1 MLFLSAL
8 TRIMSDLLNEKNGSN
23 VAQQSQLQQFVQ
35 LQALSNM
42 MHLQQAAQQ
51 KSFQQQ
57 SVPLPTNTTITP
69 VARQNMQAMPKQ
81 PVNYP
86 RSNSHVKNVS
96 QNAGSSPM
104 QSRKSFPNAPKSA
117 VPQLQS
123 AMIAAPLNIAS
134 GSTKLTFPQT
144 PSAMSSASS
153 TATNSAKG
161 YADILA
167 ASLCNSQSS
176 MNITPSL
183 TITKTSSPSSSVSHV
198 KNSGGLVNKPI
209 SSSASSQKS
218 FLPEAISMSLGNV
231 PLSVKASQSPS
242 VTVTPT
248 NKPTSSPTNKLI
260 PLTTQKVRFHCSVC
274 SM

>member
-1 MLFLSAL
+1 MFFLSAL
-8 TRIMSDLLNEKNGSN
+8 SRIMTDLLNEKNGSN
-23 VAQQSQLQQFVQ
+23 AAQQSQLQQFVQ

-134 GSTKLTFPQT
+134 GSSKLTLPQI

-167 ASLCNSQSS
+167 ASLSNSQSS

-198 KNSGGLVNKPI
+198 KNKTI

-248 NKPTSSPTNKLI
+248 NKPTSSPTNKII
-260 PLTTQKVRFHCSVC
+260 PMTTQKVRFHCSVC
-274 SM
+274 SMR

>member
-134 GSTKLTFPQT
+134 GSSKLTFPQT

-260 PLTTQKVRFHCSVC
+260 PMTTQKVRFHFSVC